1 MSLSGTHLGCQAVFL
16 GCGMDNIF
24 NLEEA
29 GRKLGGISVWTLR
42 AWLKQGRLKRTKVGG
57 RTMLAEAEL
66 ERFLREE
73 QTRPRSKSVSAPS
86 GKAKLKQAAGV

>member
-1 MSLSGTHLGCQAVFL
+1 
-16 GCGMDNIF
+16 MDNIF

-42 AWLKQGRLKRTKVGG
+42 AWLKQGRLKATKVGG

-66 ERFLREE
+66 ERFLRQE
-73 QTRPRSKSVSAPS
+73 QSRVRNKKVPARS
-86 GKAKLKQAAGV
+86 GKPKGKQGVAGCSAQG

>member
-1 MSLSGTHLGCQAVFL
+1 
-16 GCGMDNIF
+16 MDNIF

-57 RTMLAEAEL
+57 RTMLAEREL
-66 ERFLREE
+66 ERFLRED
-73 QTRPRSKSVSAPS
+73 QNRSRSKKLTEQRREPSA
-86 GKAKLKQAAGV
+86 KAQVPTVQR